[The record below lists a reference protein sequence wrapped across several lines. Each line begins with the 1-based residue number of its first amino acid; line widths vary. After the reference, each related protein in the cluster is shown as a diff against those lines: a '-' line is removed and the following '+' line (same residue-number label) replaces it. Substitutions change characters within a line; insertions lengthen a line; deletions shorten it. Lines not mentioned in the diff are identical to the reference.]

1 MLEEITEESYEASH
15 KQVQQA
21 SPQPSNSSN
30 NPNESEIVFPIS
42 FLESG
47 NNLFINQELY
57 CKHPIIQEIFD
68 IDKENMGR
76 DSEKI
81 YWQFVYVFATDPY
94 DCMVLLDDNG
104 MDYEEVS
111 SFQLFIFLF
120 TRYMKQ
126 ISAFIDRCIEN
137 NAPSNFINY
146 LINHNVYFDAFRF
159 FLGVDSFVVKS
170 DDDGSLILTDENGNF
185 LLNEEMYENIHSF
198 IKAINGI
205 EIPKDRIYPENNAV
219 KQMLIDDMREE
230 QEQKERMRKLGMPIA
245 DEEDDGKGVLGKYL
259 SSLTWGGNGGITPF
273 NRNQLH
279 IFDVVDGFKRTNKT
293 IDYKNIMTGIYSGCV
308 NAKSI
313 NFKEL
318 HWTN

>member
-47 NNLFINQELY
+47 NNLFINQKLC

-313 NFKEL
+313 NFNEV